1 MRDGARRRDLPFPQR
16 SNFSTAQRHAGYQKH
31 KHNMQS
37 YDDNNRGAAFPR
49 EKKNPNAP
57 DYSGPLN
64 IEGKELEISIWN
76 KTSKAGNEFLSIKV
90 GPPWK
95 PKEKTDYNAP
105 KPAAPRVT
113 DEPATDDDI
122 PF

>member
-1 MRDGARRRDLPFPQR
+1 
-16 SNFSTAQRHAGYQKH
+16 
-31 KHNMQS
+31 MQ
-37 YDDNNRGAAFPR
+37 YDDTNRGAAFPR

-64 IEGKELEISIWN
+64 IDGKELEISIWN

-90 GPPWK
+90 GPPWV
-95 PKEKTDYNAP
+95 PKEKGNYTTAP
-105 KPAAPRVT
+105 KPAAPRAT

>member
-1 MRDGARRRDLPFPQR
+1 
-16 SNFSTAQRHAGYQKH
+16 
-31 KHNMQS
+31 MQ
-37 YDDNNRGAAFPR
+37 YDDTNRGAAFPR

-64 IEGKELEISIWN
+64 VDGKELEISIWN

-90 GPPWK
+90 GPPYK
-95 PKEKTDYNAP
+95 PKEKADYNAP

-113 DEPATDDDI
+113 DEDDGSDI

>member
-1 MRDGARRRDLPFPQR
+1 
-16 SNFSTAQRHAGYQKH
+16 
-31 KHNMQS
+31 MQS

-113 DEPATDDDI
+113 DEPAIDEDI